1 MTMHKITDNFS
12 FDEAIA
18 ASQYADQSAANSAA
32 AEVDIEDAQNV
43 VMYVSAATV
52 GSTLTVTLQGATS
65 SGGSFSDLTATD
77 DNTAT
82 VSLTSAGDGKV
93 EVRAE
98 ELKRYLKP
106 NVEALDASDEV
117 CVAIIAG
124 NYETLPVS

>member
-1 MTMHKITDNFS
+1 MEMLL
-12 FDEAIA
+12 EPG
-18 ASQYADQSAANSAA
+18 
-32 AEVDIEDAQNV
+32 
-43 VMYVSAATV
+43 TV

-82 VSLTSAGDGKV
+82 VTLSAAGDDTV
-93 EVRAE
+93 EVRTE
-98 ELKRYLKP
+98 ELKRYVKP
-106 NVEALDASDEV
+106 NVEALDSSDEV